1 MLSGIGLE
9 LELGLIL
16 LQPAKPSVKVMVSDR
31 ARVEGFNR
39 DSHGLDRAL
48 IINILIFYVYVL
60 LIIHFASKVC
70 VKKSLSSIQRLVFN
84 HRTFARKIFDS
95 KGFMLS
101 HLVQNR

>member
-70 VKKSLSSIQRLVFN
+70 VKKVYHQCN
-84 HRTFARKIFDS
+84 
-95 KGFMLS
+95 G
-101 HLVQNR
+101 

>member
-1 MLSGIGLE
+1 MLSGIG

-60 LIIHFASKVC
+60 LIIVSSKQNC
-70 VKKSLSSIQRLVFN
+70 YGWGKYHKTIWINRFPSSLGVETLLEP
-84 HRTFARKIFDS
+84 IFS
-95 KGFMLS
+95 
-101 HLVQNR
+101 R